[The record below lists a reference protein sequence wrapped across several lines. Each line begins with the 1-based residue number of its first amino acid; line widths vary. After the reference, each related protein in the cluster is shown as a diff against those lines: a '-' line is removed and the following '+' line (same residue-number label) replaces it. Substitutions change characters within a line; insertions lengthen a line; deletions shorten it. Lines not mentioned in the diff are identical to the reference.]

1 MSGSKVEVVASIAEA
16 AGGDMEP
23 PPLRRSDKATEDSED
38 RPTSDAPAASPVEGE
53 EAPTRF
59 PRMAPM
65 TSWAARRVKRLLVP
79 NLGAR
84 FGARGT
90 SSTSATS
97 QTVSHV
103 QTQTLPDE
111 DLDETQC
118 RRCRRVYR
126 RRPTIRD
133 EPFPLDQKPWA
144 RSSLVPTSST
154 TTDQCPVKP
163 TASSWSTR
171 LVESLLAV
179 VTEVLQYPWGAD
191 ALLLVGIVLLASLL
205 VILYYV
211 VAVVLPIMVL
221 AVALAMANYALFE
234 SSRFAYVVHRLR
246 LA

>member
-1 MSGSKVEVVASIAEA
+1 
-16 AGGDMEP
+16 MEP
-23 PPLRRSDKATEDSED
+23 PPLRRSDKATDDSED
-38 RPTSDAPAASPVEGE
+38 GPTSDAPAVPQVGAE

-65 TSWAARRVKRLLVP
+65 TSWAARRVRRLLVP

-84 FGARGT
+84 FGAKGT
-90 SSTSATS
+90 SSASTS

-111 DLDETQC
+111 DLEETQC

-133 EPFPLDQKPWA
+133 EPFPFDQKPWD

-154 TTDQCPVKP
+154 TTDQCPGKP
-163 TASSWSTR
+163 AASSWSTR

-179 VTEVLQYPWGAD
+179 VAEVLQYPWGAD

-234 SSRFAYVVHRLR
+234 SSRFAYVVQRLR